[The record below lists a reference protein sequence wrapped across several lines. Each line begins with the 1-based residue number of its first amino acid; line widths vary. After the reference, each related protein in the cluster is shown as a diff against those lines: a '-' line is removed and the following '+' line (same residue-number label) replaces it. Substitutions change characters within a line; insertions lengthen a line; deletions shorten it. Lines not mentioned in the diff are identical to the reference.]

1 MVQLET
7 FQVEE
12 VSSLH
17 PSSLPPSNTHQWMNE
32 YETTPNVLN
41 ISETCAASLSIDEL
55 MALAEDKS
63 VPGPLDSS
71 MVMTYGPIRG
81 SDKLRQRLAGL
92 YSVRT
97 SSPLSADNIL
107 ITAGA
112 IQANFLTLYK
122 LIGPGMSSLY
132 VSPTGRGRS
141 IFQGN

>member
-1 MVQLET
+1 MDK
-7 FQVEE
+7 
-12 VSSLH
+12 
-17 PSSLPPSNTHQWMNE
+17 

-63 VPGPLDSS
+63 IPGPLDTT
-71 MVMTYGPIRG
+71 MPMTYGPIRG

-97 SSPLSADNIL
+97 ASPLSAENIL

-122 LIGPGMSSLY
+122 LVGPGTFHLLPSL
-132 VSPTGRGRS
+132 PPQS
-141 IFQGN
+141 IPPYFFE